1 MNEVYCNKST
11 NKVLSCFFYE
21 NNVKLN
27 SLFGVGYAIENT
39 VLEQPYEN

>member
-1 MNEVYCNKST
+1 MKYIVT
-11 NKVLSCFFYE
+11 NQQIKFSVFFFYE

-27 SLFGVGYAIENT
+27 LLFGVGYDIENT